1 MRATNEDFLC
11 GLSMEGLESSFTD
24 LFGLKVSEDL
34 RFELLLSGVETPED
48 PLKTTSLMLSG
59 GEVTPLE
66 GDLDLSLNLEL

>member
-1 MRATNEDFLC
+1 M
-11 GLSMEGLESSFTD
+11 
-24 LFGLKVSEDL
+24 SEDL